1 METLQIASLAAPI
14 LSAVA
19 AGIAAVGIW
28 YGISAMVRSNK
39 DRRDALVRQRE
50 AEDRRHGEAMAQQRE
65 FAAQQR
71 EALAQQREAEDRRH
85 GEAMAQQREFAA
97 QQREALAQQREA
109 EDRRHEEAMAA
120 LKELIRRTA
129 APGSGTGE

>member
-39 DRRDALVRQRE
+39 DRRDALV
-50 AEDRRHGEAMAQQRE
+50 
-65 FAAQQR
+65 
-71 EALAQQREAEDRRH
+71 QQREAEDRRH
-85 GEAMAQQREFAA
+85 GEAMAQQREFMA
-97 QQREALAQQREA
+97 QQREADDRRHGEAMAQQREFAVHQREALAQQREA